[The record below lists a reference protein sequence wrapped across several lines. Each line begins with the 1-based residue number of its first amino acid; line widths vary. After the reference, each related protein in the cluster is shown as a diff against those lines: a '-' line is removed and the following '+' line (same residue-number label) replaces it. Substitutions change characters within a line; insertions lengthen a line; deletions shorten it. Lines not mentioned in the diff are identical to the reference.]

1 VLQILTNVPCS
12 QASGNICMTLFWFL
26 IECTLAKWSYKI
38 SLQILVCHN
47 LLKYYQNKSDKTD
60 NDTALSYNA
69 NKTSKWEAIQQTSLH
84 ASSLH
89 KPTTGN
95 CSLSNQVIPSMLIST
110 ASPHIEALGSQ
121 FVDLHIA
128 RYDPILTLVKLLS
141 SSKAFRQS
149 ASTRSHALHNQ
160 NNYYWFC
167 LICKSICFYQ

>member
-1 VLQILTNVPCS
+1 
-12 QASGNICMTLFWFL
+12 MTLL
-26 IECTLAKWSYKI
+26 SATMQTR
-38 SLQILVCHN
+38 LQNGKQHSRQIF
-47 LLKYYQNKSDKTD
+47 
-60 NDTALSYNA
+60 
-69 NKTSKWEAIQQTSLH
+69 H

-95 CSLSNQVIPSMLIST
+95 CSLGNLVIPSMLIST

-160 NNYYWFC
+160 NKYY
-167 LICKSICFYQ
+167 